1 MKLVDESSDVLTD
14 GAYLEMCNCLKAIHD
29 HLTPV
34 SDSDIDDEFFPE
46 GTPPEIL
53 ICIQLLNEISMTE
66 MDIAACTYDL
76 SVVEKSIKKLKPIL
90 RVTDKVKRAA
100 IEDFCESDRRLVGG
114 GDNEWTFSNLL
125 EHSPHRLP
133 PRYLCYKN
141 CFDSVERSI
150 YEDYKTYVNEK
161 VNRLLGQAQ
170 TQKLDLEVRIAQ
182 QKAKNTDLITRVS
195 DYPRSLLEQAI
206 PHSTLHVDR
215 TFW

>member
-29 HLTPV
+29 HLTPG

-46 GTPPEIL
+46 GTPPEIYA
-53 ICIQLLNEISMTE
+53 CIQLLNEISMTE
-66 MDIAACTYDL
+66 MDISACTYDL
-76 SVVEKSIKKLKPIL
+76 SVVEKSIKKLKPIM

-100 IEDFCESDRRLVGG
+100 IEDFCESDRRRVGG
-114 GDNEWTFSNLL
+114 GDNEWTFQNLL
-125 EHSPHRLP
+125 VHGLTLNPQYHGRLNVA
-133 PRYLCYKN
+133 K
-141 CFDSVERSI
+141 FERSI
-150 YEDYKTYVNEK
+150 YEDYKTCVNEK

-182 QKAKNTDLITRVS
+182 QREKNTDLMTRVS